1 MTRKFGPYL
10 NGRTVTKRH
19 RGVTKT
25 RADWGNEPAPSEEIT
40 ITAWDGK
47 TVLVPETIASISQ
60 GHVVPAE
67 EGGTYVVLSDLP
79 DFNTV
84 TELTGETDTGT
95 PVKINLV
102 PRRQ

>member
-1 MTRKFGPYL
+1 MAKRTRKFGPYL
-10 NGRTVTKRH
+10 NGRAVTMTH

-25 RADWGNEPAPSEEIT
+25 RAHWGNEPEPGEEIT

-67 EGGTYVVLSDLP
+67 EGGTNKLVY
-79 DFNTV
+79 TV
-84 TELTGETDTGT
+84 
-95 PVKINLV
+95 PN
-102 PRRQ
+102 